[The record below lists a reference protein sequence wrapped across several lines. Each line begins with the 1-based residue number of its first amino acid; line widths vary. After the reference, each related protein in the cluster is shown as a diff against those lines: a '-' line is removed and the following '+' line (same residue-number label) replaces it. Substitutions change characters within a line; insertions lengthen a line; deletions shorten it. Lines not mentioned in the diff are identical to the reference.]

1 MVTNVRT
8 YETGTVVSDRG
19 IADPGYAESGHPLH
33 PGHMHVHWGSVF
45 AGLFVALSVMALLSA
60 FGAAVGATAYDPGDD
75 PRRFGIGTGIWALIS
90 ALVSFII
97 GGFVAARTSGHTDR
111 QNGLFHGFMVW
122 AVAIP
127 LLAFLVGSGLT
138 RLTSGA
144 IRADMSPNPARVD
157 LRDTTAQDAKKA
169 AMAAAWGALASLLLG
184 MGAASL
190 GGHLGAR
197 GLPRLEDL
205 KPHAHTPGT
214 TTA

>member
-8 YETGTVVSDRG
+8 YETGTAVSDRG
-19 IADPGYAESGHPLH
+19 IADPNYVESGHPTH
-33 PGHMHVHWGSVF
+33 HGPMHVHWGSVF

-60 FGAAVGATAYDPGDD
+60 LGAAIGATAYDPGDD
-75 PRRFGIGTGIWALIS
+75 ARRWGIGTGIWALIS
-90 ALVSFII
+90 ALISFIV

-122 AVAIP
+122 AVTIP

-157 LRDTTAQDAKKA
+157 TRDMAPQDPKKA

-184 MGAASL
+184 MGAGAR
-190 GGHLGAR
+190 GGPQGAR
-197 GLPRLEDL
+197 GLPRVEDL
-205 KPHAHTPGT
+205 KPK

>member
-19 IADPGYAESGHPLH
+19 IADPHYTEAGRGHE
-33 PGHMHVHWGSVF
+33 GAVHVHWGSVF
-45 AGLFVALSVMALLSA
+45 AGIFVALSVMALLSA
-60 FGAAVGATAYDPGDD
+60 LGAAIGATAYDPGDD
-75 PRRFGIGTGIWALIS
+75 ARRWGVGTGIWALIS
-90 ALVSFII
+90 ALISFIV

-111 QNGLFHGFMVW
+111 KNGLFHGFMVW

-127 LLAFLVGSGLT
+127 MLAFLVGSGLT
-138 RLTSGA
+138 RLTTGA
-144 IRADMSPNPARVD
+144 LRADMSPNVARVD
-157 LRDTTAQDAKKA
+157 TRDLTAQDAKKA
-169 AMAAAWGALASLLLG
+169 AMGAAWGALASLLLG

-197 GLPRLEDL
+197 GLPRVEDL
-205 KPHAHTPGT
+205 KPHTT

>member
-8 YETGTVVSDRG
+8 YETGTAASDRG
-19 IADPGYAESGHPLH
+19 IADPNYTETGHPIH
-33 PGHMHVHWGSVF
+33 PGPMHIHWGSVF
-45 AGLFVALSVMALLSA
+45 AGLFTALAVMALLSA
-60 FGAAVGATAYDPGDD
+60 LGAAIGATAYDPGDD
-75 PRRFGIGTGIWALIS
+75 ARRFGIGTGIWALIS
-90 ALVSFII
+90 SLISFLI

-138 RLTSGA
+138 RLTSGTM
-144 IRADMSPNPARVD
+144 MSPNPARVD
-157 LRDTTAQDAKKA
+157 LRENTAQDAKKA

-197 GLPRLEDL
+197 GLPRMEDL
-205 KPHAHTPGT
+205 KPYAHTTPT